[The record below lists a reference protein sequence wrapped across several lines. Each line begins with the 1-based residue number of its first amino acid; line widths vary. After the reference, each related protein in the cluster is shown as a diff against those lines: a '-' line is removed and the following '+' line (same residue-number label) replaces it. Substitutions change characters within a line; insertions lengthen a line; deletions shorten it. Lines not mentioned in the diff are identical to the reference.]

1 MDDRMTAEFDELD
14 EYKEDL
20 GNVHAPEGLR
30 KKVVNMAYRKRKVS
44 TGVRA
49 AWAFAAAA
57 VVVVCLCFRS
67 QIMAFAENVTYK
79 FTYIIDKKNDKGFS
93 GDMGYVHVN
102 TLKWEDFQHKY
113 SSIEELEK
121 LLGIK
126 LIKSD
131 LAYSAPFSNIELQR
145 FEEYSDYNNA
155 VTYQIV
161 DEAYFVNNM
170 QLNEVTDSGYLMET
184 LGDDAYKISYTA
196 TIHNDPR
203 LEQDDVW
210 KTDSYSGAV
219 YIEDYATAEGYTA
232 YIYSFDNEYHAVIFD
247 HNIKYMFAAD
257 DLGTMDSLDE
267 FKGFLDTLGY

>member
-1 MDDRMTAEFDELD
+1 MNDRMIAEFDELD
-14 EYKEDL
+14 EYKEAL
-20 GNVHAPEGLR
+20 ENVHAPEGLK
-30 KKVVNMAYRKRKVS
+30 KKVVNMSCKKQKALS
-44 TGVRA
+44 SVRA
-49 AWAFAAAA
+49 GWAIAAAA

-93 GDMGYVHVN
+93 GDMGYVQVN
-102 TLKWEDFQHKY
+102 TLMWEDFQHKY

-131 LAYSAPFSNIELQR
+131 SAYSAPFSNIKLQR
-145 FEEYSDYNNA
+145 FEEYTDYNNA

-196 TIHNDPR
+196 TIHNDPK

-219 YIEDYATAEGYTA
+219 YIEDYVTAEGYTA
-232 YIYSFDNEYHAVIFD
+232 YIYSFNNEYNAVIFD
-247 HNIKYMFAAD
+247 HNIKYMFTAD
-257 DLGTMDSLDE
+257 GLGTINSLDE
-267 FKGFLDTLGY
+267 FKVFLDTLGY